1 MKEAREKQKS
11 DICAYKE
18 CCYLADALECFGYKL
33 DCVLY
38 RKSNNRFYTR
48 KSFDEAV
55 DRLINK
61 ARAKHE
67 LLNPEPL
74 DAKKSLREK

>member
-1 MKEAREKQKS
+1 MKETREKQKS
-11 DICAYKE
+11 EICAYKE
-18 CCYLADALECFGYKL
+18 CCYLAEALECFGYKL

-48 KSFDEAV
+48 KSFDEAI

-61 ARAKHE
+61 ARAKYE
-67 LLNPEPL
+67 LLNPEPF
-74 DAKKSLREK
+74 DAKKAPKEK

>member
-11 DICAYKE
+11 EICAYKE

-61 ARAKHE
+61 ARAKYE
-67 LLNPEPL
+67 LLNSEPF
-74 DAKKSLREK
+74 DIEKSPREK